1 MSAEF
6 IDFKTIDE
14 HGPQTYEATYD
25 VAVSDL
31 DRTELANA
39 GTATIKAAAKPGDL
53 DGEYIADGT
62 VSFTADLTCSRCAE
76 PYPIANTSTFHV
88 RFRPRPEASE
98 ENEEVE
104 FLGLIN
110 SGYANAGERTLPRP
124 ELAET
129 FRRLCVREGKEGWSE
144 ATLRELVSRPE
155 LADLG
160 ALIRAGC
167 EAGLFA
173 ERFPPERVSQLRQQM
188 WFYPLAIREYTPPR
202 LPVPVHYFEA
212 MQGGSAAQGWRAFL
226 TDAGIRVIPVPGA
239 HMSMLGPENVPV
251 LGQALSREI
260 ARAAEQR
267 ANR

>member
-104 FLGLIN
+104 ISDPEELDVEFYTARAVPLRDLALEQIQLSIPMKPLCDESCLGLCPTCGVNRSREECSCESSIVD
-110 SGYANAGERTLPRP
+110 ERWGALKDFRD
-124 ELAET
+124 ELA
-129 FRRLCVREGKEGWSE
+129 RKK
-144 ATLRELVSRPE
+144 
-155 LADLG
+155 
-160 ALIRAGC
+160 
-167 EAGLFA
+167 
-173 ERFPPERVSQLRQQM
+173 
-188 WFYPLAIREYTPPR
+188 
-202 LPVPVHYFEA
+202 
-212 MQGGSAAQGWRAFL
+212 
-226 TDAGIRVIPVPGA
+226 
-239 HMSMLGPENVPV
+239 NV
-251 LGQALSREI
+251 
-260 ARAAEQR
+260 
-267 ANR
+267 